1 MFKKKYDTEVDIT
14 NLNKIIKIGSK
25 LINIGYFMAIFSLV
39 ILVTYLF
46 KEWKIFAFLKEL
58 LIVISP
64 IFFGLIIAWLFDPL
78 VRKLQ
83 NKKIPRI
90 IGCFISYI
98 IVLSII
104 ILVGYLFIPSFTNQI
119 KDFASAIPDILDDL
133 TDFIAR
139 VVNRFD
145 TNNTINI
152 SKLKKQI
159 ISTVTDYSTGLAT
172 NIPKYA
178 LSIGKSIVSVGV
190 NFGLGLMVGFYL
202 LYDFNKINGKIESVL
217 PINWRDNYNELVQ
230 RINTSLRSYVQGVLI
245 VMLLVFL
252 TQSIGLT
259 LAGLKAPLVFALFCA
274 VTDIIPYFGPYIG
287 GIPAVIV
294 GFTISPITGICVLI
308 SIIIVQLLENNF
320 YQPLIMG
327 HTMKL
332 HPVTIMLGLLIF
344 QHFFG
349 IIGMVVATPVIACLK
364 ILFIFINEKLNILGK
379 ITGEKEIL
387 EKNTVNKSKNN
398 F

>member
-39 ILVTYLF
+39 ILVTYLL

-364 ILFIFINEKLNILGK
+364 ILFIFINEKLDILGK
-379 ITGEKEIL
+379 STGEKEIL
-387 EKNTVNKSKNN
+387 EKNK
-398 F
+398 

>member
-14 NLNKIIKIGSK
+14 NLNNIIKIGSK

-364 ILFIFINEKLNILGK
+364 ILFIFINEKLDILGK

-387 EKNTVNKSKNN
+387 EKNK
-398 F
+398 

>member
-39 ILVTYLF
+39 ILVTYLL

-387 EKNTVNKSKNN
+387 EKNK
-398 F
+398 